1 MPQQRFGGEHTELK
15 LSKVEDYLKAYTEAL
30 KNQDFRLIYFDA
42 FAGTGD
48 IPQARNG
55 APRLPNVDDYEPF
68 IVGSALRALS
78 LPIPFDEYVFVDS
91 DEKKV
96 AKLETLANEFPHLR
110 ERMHL
115 KCADANLELQRFCA
129 DRDWRKWRA
138 VIFLDPFGNQVEW
151 KTIESIA
158 RTEAVDLWYLFPAG
172 LGVHRQIARDG
183 SVHRTHDASLDRILG
198 TSDWRNSF
206 VKTQHE
212 VDLFGEI
219 QRVTSKEADP
229 DLITKYMIN
238 RMKGIFHG
246 GVLDLWLPLGSRGV
260 HMYSLIF
267 AWANPSRKAKLA
279 GKLAEAVLRSSSH
292 GRTK

>member
-158 RTEAVDLWYLFPAG
+158 
-172 LGVHRQIARDG
+172 
-183 SVHRTHDASLDRILG
+183 
-198 TSDWRNSF
+198 
-206 VKTQHE
+206 
-212 VDLFGEI
+212 
-219 QRVTSKEADP
+219 
-229 DLITKYMIN
+229 
-238 RMKGIFHG
+238 
-246 GVLDLWLPLGSRGV
+246 
-260 HMYSLIF
+260 
-267 AWANPSRKAKLA
+267 
-279 GKLAEAVLRSSSH
+279 
-292 GRTK
+292 